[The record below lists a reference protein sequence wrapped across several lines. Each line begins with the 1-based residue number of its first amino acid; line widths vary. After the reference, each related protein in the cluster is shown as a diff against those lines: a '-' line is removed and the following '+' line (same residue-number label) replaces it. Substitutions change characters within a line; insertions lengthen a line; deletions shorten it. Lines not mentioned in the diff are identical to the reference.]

1 MINNFSNEKTPT
13 TSVTWIQMTMEDRI
27 EMIYNSLKKNILYK
41 DFVVVKASDNG
52 HVVLQIEHVI
62 PVNIISILLLDI
74 ETLLKKDVDQG
85 ITLWCEPVGDKSKL
99 RQLRGV
105 KINT

>member
-1 MINNFSNEKTPT
+1 MIKNFSNKKTPK
-13 TSVTWIQMTMEDRI
+13 TSIAWVQMNMDDRI
-27 EMIYNSLKKNILYK
+27 KMINNSLKKNNLYK
-41 DFVVVKASDNG
+41 DFVVIKASDNG
-52 HVVLQIEHVI
+52 HVVFQIEHVI
-62 PVNIISILLLDI
+62 PVNIRGLMLLDL
-74 ETLLKKDVDQG
+74 EALLKTEVDQG